1 MKFQVLKVTEEGR
14 CEKCGRPCPRRRVL
28 VQPLDADGNRDGD
41 PQAWGVNCAAQVKYG
56 KKTPK
61 LQQTILFEAEAA
73 ERDRLYTE
81 KQKLARVAVVG
92 QSYSFGGP
100 VVECKAAEAN
110 GGPLNL
116 ANRLY
121 HRTGRNIVGSYFATN
136 GDGHVVR
143 VDGRDRA
150 DVEFY
155 AARGFVQAGRV
166 VEEAI

>member
-1 MKFQVLKVTEEGR
+1 MKFKVLKVTEEGH

-28 VQPLDADGNRDGD
+28 VQPLDAEGNSSGE

-56 KKTPK
+56 RKTAK
-61 LQQTILFEAEAA
+61 LQAVIIAEADAA

-100 VVECKAAEAN
+100 AVECKCAENVAN
-110 GGPLNL
+110 F
-116 ANRLY
+116 LY

-155 AARGFVQAGRV
+155 AARGFVQITSA
-166 VEEAI
+166 VEEAV